1 MRTIVH
7 EPTRM
12 PTLAAVPGI
21 RFRHFRGLDADIPG
35 MAAAN
40 QASRTAD
47 GEVEPI
53 DVEGMRVAYTH
64 NQNCDP
70 DRDICVVESH
80 GEIAGYSRVFWDDL
94 ILEDIREYFAISLL
108 RPDVRLPEVRRAL
121 FAWSE
126 ERRRGIAAEHRA
138 AGDVVDRPLWL
149 GSGSP
154 DNDLE
159 TVELLRA
166 SGYEPNRRFASLVR
180 PDLESI
186 VETPLPDGLTTR
198 PIVRDEHLLRR
209 IWEAESEAFR
219 DHFGAREPTE
229 DDYAAFLEEPGQD
242 LALWYIAFD
251 GDDIA
256 AGVRCNIKVTA
267 DGIREGWLDPVFTRR
282 AWRRRGVARAL
293 IGRSLV
299 GLRRHGAD
307 RAALGVDLQ
316 NPNQA
321 LRLYESNG
329 FRVVSS
335 STDWRKPLVLDGE
348 PDAEAEAGDASARPP
363 GDESASLS
371 ANAR

>member
-1 MRTIVH
+1 MRTIVQ
-7 EPTRM
+7 EPTPM
-12 PTLAAVPGI
+12 PTLAGVPGI

-53 DVEGMRVAYTH
+53 DVEGMRVAYAH

-70 DRDICVVESH
+70 DRDICIVEMH
-80 GEIAGYSRVFWDDL
+80 GEIAGYARVLWDDL
-94 ILEDIREYFAISLL
+94 ILEDIREYFAVSLL
-108 RPDVRLPEVRRAL
+108 RPDIRLPEVRRAL
-121 FAWSE
+121 LAWTE
-126 ERRRGIAAEHRA
+126 ERRRAIAAGHRA
-138 AGDVVDRPLWL
+138 AGDVLGRPLWL

-159 TVELLRA
+159 TVELVRA
-166 SGYEPNRRFASLVR
+166 SGYEPNRRFASLIR
-180 PDLESI
+180 PNLEAV
-186 VETPLPDGLTTR
+186 VETPLPDGLVTR
-198 PIVRDEHLLRR
+198 PIARDERLLRR

-229 DDYAAFLEEPGQD
+229 EDYAAFLEEPGQD
-242 LALWYIAFD
+242 LALWFIAFD
-251 GDDIA
+251 GDEVA
-256 AGVRCNIKVTA
+256 GGVRCNIKVTG

-282 AWRRRGVARAL
+282 AWRQRGVARAL
-293 IGRSLV
+293 IGQSLV

-321 LRLYESNG
+321 LRLYESSG
-329 FRVVSS
+329 FRVASS
-335 STDWRKPLVLDGE
+335 STDWRKPLLLDGE
-348 PDAEAEAGDASARPP
+348 PVVAATPAMPSAGGTLR
-363 GDESASLS
+363 
-371 ANAR
+371 

>member
-1 MRTIVH
+1 MGTIVQ
-7 EPTRM
+7 ESTQL
-12 PTLAAVPGI
+12 PTLAGVPGI

-47 GEVEPI
+47 GEVEPM
-53 DVEGMRVAYTH
+53 DVERMRVAYAHT
-64 NQNCDP
+64 QNCDP
-70 DRDICVVESH
+70 GRDICIVEAH
-80 GEIAGYSRVFWDDL
+80 GEIAGYARVFWDDL
-94 ILEDIREYFAISLL
+94 ILEDIREYFSISLL

-121 FAWSE
+121 LHWTE
-126 ERRRGIAAEHRA
+126 ERRRAIAAEHRA
-138 AGDVVDRPLWL
+138 AGEVTGRPLWL
-149 GSGSP
+149 GSGGP
-154 DNDLE
+154 DNDRE

-166 SGYEPNRRFASLVR
+166 SDYEPNRRFATLIR
-180 PDLESI
+180 PDLDDI
-186 VETPLPDGLTTR
+186 VETALPDGLETR
-198 PIVRDEHLLRR
+198 PIVRDERLLRR
-209 IWEAESEAFR
+209 IWEAEAEAFL

-251 GDDIA
+251 GDEVA
-256 AGVRCNIKVTA
+256 AGVRCNIKVTV

-282 AWRRRGVARAL
+282 PWRQRGVARAL

-321 LRLYESNG
+321 LRLYESSG

-348 PDAEAEAGDASARPP
+348 PVGGALR
-363 GDESASLS
+363 
-371 ANAR
+371 